1 MVVDVGELI
10 NIDVEQSCVEAV
22 PFRTIHRT
30 LQMSTKTHSIEHPG
44 KRIAVGQLSDFLAS
58 QLELNV
64 VIEDAVHEC
73 ILQLPADK
81 IVLGSQFAQMAKRS
95 LLGLIQHHNKRGRG
109 IVLVGQA

>member
-1 MVVDVGELI
+1 MVVNAGELI
-10 NIDVEQSCVEAV
+10 NIDVEQSCVEAI
-22 PFRTIHRT
+22 PFRTIHST

-44 KRIAVGQLSDFLAS
+44 KRIGIRQLSDLLAS

-64 VIEDAVHEC
+64 VLEDAVHEC

-95 LLGLIQHHNKRGRG
+95 LLGVIQHHNKRGRG